1 MFNRKT
7 REHIQP
13 VLDFLKKENIPYEL
27 GHCSKHG
34 TLTVNVNGRE
44 IRFTFSR
51 SPSDGRSTLNFKA
64 QVKRAIQ
71 RHLETTATKEPA

>member
-1 MFNRKT
+1 MYNRKT

-13 VLDFLKKENIPYEL
+13 VLDFLEQENLPYEL
-27 GHCSKHG
+27 GHCTKHG
-34 TLTVNVNGRE
+34 TLIVTVNGRE
-44 IRFTFSR
+44 LRFTFSR

-71 RHLETTATKEPA
+71 RHRENINSKETV